1 MVADF
6 VRYYTRNKITHGC
19 RFHEILHQN
28 QNISWLHI
36 SWDFTPELL
45 YLMAANFMR
54 YYAWTKMFVQ
64 EILAILPQK
73 HLLALGRILSIS
85 TPKSKH
91 VLWTKVFLSLVETTL
106 SKMIKIKGKG
116 DLGMSWESYLRLT
129 LAILRRW
136 NILKV
141 LSIFEMLRIETKHI

>member
-1 MVADF
+1 MSYVSDAE
-6 VRYYTRNKITHGC
+6 K
-19 RFHEILHQN
+19 
-28 QNISWLHI
+28 
-36 SWDFTPELL
+36 
-45 YLMAANFMR
+45 MR
-54 YYAWTKMFVQ
+54 TWGMGGGGGGGGVQ

-129 LAILRRW
+129 LAILRR
-136 NILKV
+136 
-141 LSIFEMLRIETKHI
+141 